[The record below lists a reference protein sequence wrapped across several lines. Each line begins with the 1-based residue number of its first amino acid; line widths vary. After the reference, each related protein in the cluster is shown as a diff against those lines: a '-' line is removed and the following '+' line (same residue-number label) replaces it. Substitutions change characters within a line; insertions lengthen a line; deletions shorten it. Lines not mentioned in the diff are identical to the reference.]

1 MLGAHY
7 SEECMDEL
15 LEQIDKFLETH
26 SITTLL
32 EIVAVSIERKA
43 EHGRD

>member
-15 LEQIDKFLETH
+15 LEQMDKFLESH
-26 SITTLL
+26 SISVFL
-32 EIVAVSIERKA
+32 ELVAVAIERKA
-43 EHGRD
+43 EDK